1 MMRTYLFID
10 LKIMFRIPLSI
21 FFSIAYPILMMII
34 IMFSYGNISIGN
46 GYYLIDK
53 YFLIAIG
60 MGILP
65 LALISF
71 PMWIGNS
78 FENKSIERLNF
89 FGVNTSKMFVGDVL
103 AHFILAMI
111 SMAINILVAFL
122 FWRLKFPSIG
132 HFLSFIIQYF
142 IAIVIA
148 MIIGG
153 IFAYVFKNPQILMTL
168 GLVVMFVLYMF
179 CGVFISIDQMP
190 QLFRNISSYLP
201 IKYAMNDF
209 FDIWT
214 MEKFWDKDFLLI
226 SAVYLVI
233 STIVLGI
240 CIIRENKRRVIYSGG
255 KNNEK

>member
-53 YFLIAIG
+53 FFLIAIG

-65 LALISF
+65 LSLISF

-209 FDIWT
+209 FDIWN
-214 MEKFWDKDFLLI
+214 MERLLDKDFLLI

-240 CIIRENKRRVIYSGG
+240 CIIRENKRFIYSGG

>member
-65 LALISF
+65 LSLISF

-153 IFAYVFKNPQILMTL
+153 
-168 GLVVMFVLYMF
+168 
-179 CGVFISIDQMP
+179 
-190 QLFRNISSYLP
+190 
-201 IKYAMNDF
+201 
-209 FDIWT
+209 
-214 MEKFWDKDFLLI
+214 ME
-226 SAVYLVI
+226 
-233 STIVLGI
+233 
-240 CIIRENKRRVIYSGG
+240 
-255 KNNEK
+255 

>member
-65 LALISF
+65 LSLISF

-201 IKYAMNDF
+201 IKNAMNDF

-240 CIIRENKRRVIYSGG
+240 CIIRENKRVIYSGG

>member
-148 MIIGG
+148 MIIDG

-214 MEKFWDKDFLLI
+214 MEKFLDKDFLLI

-240 CIIRENKRRVIYSGG
+240 CIIRENKRVIYSGG

>member
-65 LALISF
+65 LSLISF

-132 HFLSFIIQYF
+132 HFLSFIVQYF

-179 CGVFISIDQMP
+179 CGVFISIDQIP

-209 FDIWT
+209 FDIWN

-233 STIVLGI
+233 STIVLCI
-240 CIIRENKRRVIYSGG
+240 CIIRENKRFIYSGG

>member
-1 MMRTYLFID
+1 
-10 LKIMFRIPLSI
+10 
-21 FFSIAYPILMMII
+21 
-34 IMFSYGNISIGN
+34 
-46 GYYLIDK
+46 
-53 YFLIAIG
+53 
-60 MGILP
+60 
-65 LALISF
+65 
-71 PMWIGNS
+71 
-78 FENKSIERLNF
+78 
-89 FGVNTSKMFVGDVL
+89 MFVGDVL

-142 IAIVIA
+142 IA

-153 IFAYVFKNPQILMTL
+153 IFAYVFKNPQILTL

-179 CGVFISIDQMP
+179 CGVFISIDQMA

-240 CIIRENKRRVIYSGG
+240 CIIRENKRFIYSGG

>member
-1 MMRTYLFID
+1 
-10 LKIMFRIPLSI
+10 
-21 FFSIAYPILMMII
+21 
-34 IMFSYGNISIGN
+34 
-46 GYYLIDK
+46 
-53 YFLIAIG
+53 

-103 AHFILAMI
+103 ANFILAMI

-142 IAIVIA
+142 IAIVMA

-153 IFAYVFKNPQILMTL
+153 IFAYVFKNPQILMNL

-179 CGVFISIDQMP
+179 CGVFISTDQMP

-201 IKYAMNDF
+201 IKNAMNDF

-240 CIIRENKRRVIYSGG
+240 CIIRENKRVIYSGG

>member
-65 LALISF
+65 LSLISF

-214 MEKFWDKDFLLI
+214 MEKFLDKDFLLI

-240 CIIRENKRRVIYSGG
+240 CIIRENKRVIYSGG

>member
-65 LALISF
+65 LSLISF

-179 CGVFISIDQMP
+179 CGVFIPIDQMP

-226 SAVYLVI
+226 YAVYLVI

-240 CIIRENKRRVIYSGG
+240 CIIRENKRVIYSGG

>member
-111 SMAINILVAFL
+111 SMAINIFSCL
-122 FWRLKFPSIG
+122 
-132 HFLSFIIQYF
+132 
-142 IAIVIA
+142 
-148 MIIGG
+148 
-153 IFAYVFKNPQILMTL
+153 
-168 GLVVMFVLYMF
+168 FVLETK
-179 CGVFISIDQMP
+179 ISVHRSFSFFYYTI
-190 QLFRNISSYLP
+190 FHSYC
-201 IKYAMNDF
+201 YSYDY
-209 FDIWT
+209 W
-214 MEKFWDKDFLLI
+214 WH
-226 SAVYLVI
+226 
-233 STIVLGI
+233 I
-240 CIIRENKRRVIYSGG
+240 CLCI
-255 KNNEK
+255 

>member
-65 LALISF
+65 LSLISF

-148 MIIGG
+148 MIIDG

-240 CIIRENKRRVIYSGG
+240 CIIRENKRFIYSGG

>member
-240 CIIRENKRRVIYSGG
+240 CIIRENKRFIYSGG

>member
-65 LALISF
+65 LSLISF

-78 FENKSIERLNF
+78 FENKSIERLIF

-168 GLVVMFVLYMF
+168 GLVVMFILYMF

-209 FDIWT
+209 FDI
-214 MEKFWDKDFLLI
+214 
-226 SAVYLVI
+226 
-233 STIVLGI
+233 
-240 CIIRENKRRVIYSGG
+240 
-255 KNNEK
+255 

>member
-168 GLVVMFVLYMF
+168 GLVVMFVLYIF

-214 MEKFWDKDFLLI
+214 MEKFLDKDFLLI

-240 CIIRENKRRVIYSGG
+240 CIIRENKRVIYSGG

>member
-65 LALISF
+65 LSLISF

-179 CGVFISIDQMP
+179 CGVFIPIDQMP

-240 CIIRENKRRVIYSGG
+240 CIIRENKRVIYSGG

>member
-65 LALISF
+65 LSLISF

-214 MEKFWDKDFLLI
+214 MEKFRDKDFLLI

-240 CIIRENKRRVIYSGG
+240 CIIRENKRVIYSGG

>member
-65 LALISF
+65 LSLISF

-214 MEKFWDKDFLLI
+214 MEKFLDKDFLLI

-240 CIIRENKRRVIYSGG
+240 CIIRENKRFIYSGG

>member
-65 LALISF
+65 LSLISF

-190 QLFRNISSYLP
+190 QLFRNISSYVP

-240 CIIRENKRRVIYSGG
+240 CIIRENKRVIYSGG

>member
-65 LALISF
+65 LSLISF

-209 FDIWT
+209 FDIWN
-214 MEKFWDKDFLLI
+214 MERLLDKDFLLI

-240 CIIRENKRRVIYSGG
+240 CIIRENKRVIYSGG

>member
-89 FGVNTSKMFVGDVL
+89 FGVNTSKMFVGGVL

-240 CIIRENKRRVIYSGG
+240 CIIRENKRVIYSGG

>member
-148 MIIGG
+148 MIIDG

-240 CIIRENKRRVIYSGG
+240 CIIRENKRVIYSGG

>member
-179 CGVFISIDQMP
+179 CGVFISIDQIP

-240 CIIRENKRRVIYSGG
+240 CIIRENKRVIYSGG

>member
-1 MMRTYLFID
+1 
-10 LKIMFRIPLSI
+10 MFRIPLSI

-240 CIIRENKRRVIYSGG
+240 CIIRENKRVIYSGG

>member
-65 LALISF
+65 LSLISF

-148 MIIGG
+148 MIIDG

-214 MEKFWDKDFLLI
+214 MEKFLDKDFLLI

-240 CIIRENKRRVIYSGG
+240 CIIRENKRFIYSGG

>member
-65 LALISF
+65 LSLISF

-153 IFAYVFKNPQILMTL
+153 IFAYVFKNPQILMTI

-240 CIIRENKRRVIYSGG
+240 CIIRENKRVIYSGG

>member
-111 SMAINILVAFL
+111 SMTINILVAFL

-240 CIIRENKRRVIYSGG
+240 CIIRENKRVIYSGG

>member
-1 MMRTYLFID
+1 ML
-10 LKIMFRIPLSI
+10 LCG
-21 FFSIAYPILMMII
+21 A
-34 IMFSYGNISIGN
+34 ISITRIKHS
-46 GYYLIDK
+46 LI
-53 YFLIAIG
+53 
-60 MGILP
+60 GISHQHVL
-65 LALISF
+65 SY
-71 PMWIGNS
+71 NS
-78 FENKSIERLNF
+78 
-89 FGVNTSKMFVGDVL
+89 
-103 AHFILAMI
+103 
-111 SMAINILVAFL
+111 
-122 FWRLKFPSIG
+122 
-132 HFLSFIIQYF
+132 
-142 IAIVIA
+142 
-148 MIIGG
+148 

-214 MEKFWDKDFLLI
+214 MEKFLDKDFLLI

-240 CIIRENKRRVIYSGG
+240 CIIRENKRFIYSGG

>member
-65 LALISF
+65 LSLISF

-240 CIIRENKRRVIYSGG
+240 CIIRENKRFIYSGG

>member
-142 IAIVIA
+142 IAIVMA

-153 IFAYVFKNPQILMTL
+153 IFAYVFKNPQILMNL

-179 CGVFISIDQMP
+179 CGVFISTDQMP

-240 CIIRENKRRVIYSGG
+240 CIIRENKRVIYSGG

>member
-53 YFLIAIG
+53 FFLIAIG

-65 LALISF
+65 LSLISF

-240 CIIRENKRRVIYSGG
+240 CIIRENKRVIYSGG

>member
-209 FDIWT
+209 FDIWN
-214 MEKFWDKDFLLI
+214 MERLLDKDFLLI

-240 CIIRENKRRVIYSGG
+240 CIIRENKRFIYSGG

>member
-78 FENKSIERLNF
+78 FENKNIERLNF

-240 CIIRENKRRVIYSGG
+240 CIIRENKRVIYSGG

>member
-65 LALISF
+65 LSLISF

-201 IKYAMNDF
+201 IKYAMNNF
-209 FDIWT
+209 FDIWN
-214 MEKFWDKDFLLI
+214 MEKFWDKNFLLI

-233 STIVLGI
+233 STIVLCI
-240 CIIRENKRRVIYSGG
+240 CIIRENKRFIYSGG

>member
-201 IKYAMNDF
+201 IKNAMNDF

-214 MEKFWDKDFLLI
+214 MEKFRDKDFLLI

-233 STIVLGI
+233 RTIFLGI
-240 CIIRENKRRVIYSGG
+240 CIIRENKRVIYSGG

>member
-65 LALISF
+65 LSLISF

-103 AHFILAMI
+103 ANFILAMI

-201 IKYAMNDF
+201 IKNAMNDF

-240 CIIRENKRRVIYSGG
+240 CIIRENKRVIYSGG